1 MYAGEVPCTNL
12 FRKMLMPHR
21 ILDHTADLCIEV
33 TADSF
38 AGLLGEALRAMTR
51 WMAPVR
57 ESRKVLRQF
66 RVEASDRAALL
77 VDFLNDALTI
87 SQIYRE
93 AYDAVSIDSIGE
105 SFVEGAFL
113 GCTISGAENEIK
125 AVTYHGVSVE
135 EQADGK
141 WVALLLMDI

>member
-1 MYAGEVPCTNL
+1 MDKFYQAHLLQETNVA
-12 FRKMLMPHR
+12 HR
-21 ILDHTADLCIEV
+21 LLEHTADLCIEV
-33 TADSF
+33 IADSF
-38 AGLLGEALRAMTR
+38 AGLFGEALRAMTV
-51 WMAPVR
+51 WMTPVR
-57 ESRKVLRQF
+57 EPRKVVRQF